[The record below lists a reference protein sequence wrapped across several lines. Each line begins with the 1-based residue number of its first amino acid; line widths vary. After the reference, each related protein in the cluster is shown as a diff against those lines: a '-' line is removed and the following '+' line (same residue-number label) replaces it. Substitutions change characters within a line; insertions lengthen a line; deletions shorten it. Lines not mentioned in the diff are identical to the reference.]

1 MCLYTKKQFL
11 TDKGVIESEYADF
24 TLKNGEPSDQNGQ
37 TCGEWRIETDPAIST
52 DDFITFCAVPV
63 ESYGLRKRFAH
74 FFRSTQYNIQSNF
87 QSFKVIFGAVVRKY

>member
-24 TLKNGEPSDQNGQ
+24 TLKNGELSDQNGQ

-63 ESYGLRKRFAH
+63 ESYGLATK
-74 FFRSTQYNIQSNF
+74 II
-87 QSFKVIFGAVVRKY
+87 VINYSDKTFNKIFNPSK